1 MILKINYLVYYMA
14 MVYDINDF
22 KTIKE
27 KGFEYTIPDESRSLI
42 NLLANLVG
50 SPNYSK
56 SPYFIKT
63 DKKKKKHVPNS
74 SIGWE
79 MLRTFKKTE
88 IKEKTETEQ
97 QLDGIRVLMNK
108 VSDKTLDDVTNK
120 VKDLIKTVSDEDIHE
135 KLMSLLFTIASSNRF
150 YSALYAK
157 LYTELVKEFP
167 QLKNHFNSTLDG
179 YIQLFKS
186 IESCNPD
193 KDYNKFCDINK
204 QNDHRRSISNFIA
217 NCMLLDNIDVKVI
230 NELIYY
236 LQKLMV
242 ENSNDIMKL
251 EEITENYFILV
262 QCGLNKI
269 VLSDDWGN
277 IYEYIQQNSLN
288 KSFNNKIRFKFM
300 DLLDLTN

>member
-1 MILKINYLVYYMA
+1 MILNINHLVYYMA
-14 MVYDINDF
+14 MVYELDDF
-22 KTIKE
+22 KTIKDS
-27 KGFEYTIPDESRSLI
+27 GFEYTIPDESRKLI
-42 NLLANLVG
+42 TLLANLVG

-63 DKKKKKHVPNS
+63 DKKKKKHVPVSN
-74 SIGWE
+74 IGWD

-88 IKEKTETEQ
+88 IKKKTETEQ
-97 QLDGIRVLMNK
+97 QLDGIRNLMNK
-108 VSDKTLDDVTNK
+108 VSERTLEDITSKIKN
-120 VKDLIKTVSDEDIHE
+120 LIKTVCDDDIHE
-135 KLMSLLFTIASSNRF
+135 KVMSLLFSIASSNRF
-150 YSALYAK
+150 FSALYAK
-157 LYTELVKEFP
+157 LYTDLVEEFP
-167 QLKNHFNSTLDG
+167 ILKSYFSTTLTG
-179 YIQLFKS
+179 YIELFKN

-193 KDYNKFCDINK
+193 KDYNKFCEINK
-204 QNDHRRSISNFIA
+204 QNEHRRSISSFIA

-242 ENSNDIMKL
+242 ENSDDIMKL